1 MALDPVLNFAKVDV
15 DGGFAAAATAITLI
29 AGEGAKLPQPSTDG
43 AFNITWWDE
52 SVFSDP
58 SDDPN
63 VEIVRVTARATDV
76 LTVTRA
82 QEGTADTSKNTGGS
96 TYKMVLSPTKKLP
109 NDIQTQIQ
117 SGELVYAED
126 AGSNDT
132 YVITLDPDPG
142 VLTTGM
148 VIAFKANTV
157 NTGNA
162 TLNVNGLGA
171 KNITKNVD
179 QTLADGD
186 IKADQRVVVIY
197 NGVEFEMIS
206 QLGNPPSSG
215 PQALTVMGISMIKLD
230 PAAGTPYQAQTLD
243 DETQLKV
250 GMMTI
255 PFDIVATT
263 VAFQTGTVA
272 TGNDTVVT
280 MYSEDGQT
288 QIFSETITIASGDD
302 NIIKTITLTGGP
314 ITIPAGNY
322 YIACNQVGSGNAS
335 LLFHAI
341 DSGTPDFYD
350 GPSGQPVLNAEESIS
365 SGVPPATLT
374 PGSLSVNTV
383 GRTLAIRLDN

>member
-63 VEIVRVTARATDV
+63 VEIVRVTARVTDV

-206 QLGNPPSSG
+206 QLGNVTAG
-215 PQALTVMGISMIKLD
+215 GNKLGSTKLG
-230 PAAGTPYQAQTLD
+230 AA
-243 DETQLKV
+243 
-250 GMMTI
+250 
-255 PFDIVATT
+255 ATT
-263 VAFQTGTVA
+263 MTLSGLAAKDTMRFVIGIPGDLSGSDRIAIRFNNDSGA
-272 TGNDTVVT
+272 TQYRYSIARIQSASIQGASSNGASEGHIKERNDTTSGVWEIIVTNLASEIKKYAVNGTAQIDAGDTMYHQFGAGHWKNTADQITRIDVITVGGSVT
-280 MYSEDGQT
+280 M
-288 QIFSETITIASGDD
+288 
-302 NIIKTITLTGGP
+302 P
-314 ITIPAGNY
+314 
-322 YIACNQVGSGNAS
+322 VGSYIIAYGDNA
-335 LLFHAI
+335 
-341 DSGTPDFYD
+341 
-350 GPSGQPVLNAEESIS
+350 
-365 SGVPPATLT
+365 
-374 PGSLSVNTV
+374 
-383 GRTLAIRLDN
+383 